1 MSKLANKIAVVTGGN
16 SGIGLATAQE
26 FVREGAKVVIFGRDQ
41 QTLSAAQE
49 TLGANAVAVQ
59 GDVTS
64 AADLDRLF
72 ETVRKKHGR
81 LDILYVNAGV
91 AEFRPVDAADEAH
104 YDKVF
109 DINVKGAF
117 FTVQKAVPLMGKGGA
132 IVFTTSGANEIGM
145 PGSAVYAATKA
156 ALRSFAR
163 TLSADLVERG
173 IRVNAVSP
181 GPIATPIFGR
191 MGLSQEQI
199 EGFSAGMIAQ
209 IPLKRVGQ
217 PVEVAKAVT
226 FLASDDSAY
235 IVGAELVVDGGL
247 TQL

>member
-1 MSKLANKIAVVTGGN
+1 MSKLTNKIAVITGGN

-26 FVREGAKVVIFGRDQ
+26 FIAQGAKVVIFGRDK
-41 QTLSAAQE
+41 QTLADAQE
-49 TLGANAVAVQ
+49 TLGSNAIAVQ
-59 GDVTS
+59 GDVTKI
-64 AADLDRLF
+64 ADLERLF
-72 ETVRKKHGR
+72 DTVKKKHGR
-81 LDILYVNAGV
+81 VDILYVNAGV
-91 AEFRPVDAADEAH
+91 AEFRPVDMADEAH
-104 YDKVF
+104 FDKVF

-117 FTVQKAVPLMGKGGA
+117 YTAQKAVPLMASGGS
-132 IVFTTSGANEIGM
+132 IIFTTSGANELGM
-145 PGSAVYAATKA
+145 PGSSVYAATKA

-163 TLSADLVERG
+163 TLSADLVGRG

-199 EGFSAGMIAQ
+199 EGFSQGMIAQ

-217 PVEVAKAVT
+217 PNEIAKAVT
-226 FLASDDSAY
+226 YLASNDSAY
-235 IVGAELVVDGGL
+235 VVGAELVVDGGL